1 MPFTVSHAAVV
12 LPFLRARPQLV
23 SGTALVIGSA
33 APDFEYFIKMGVN
46 SYYSHTLLAIFY
58 FNIPITILLAFL
70 FHGVVKKNLIEN
82 LPFYFQYRFN
92 ELKCLDFQLY
102 FKNNYWAVIISAGM
116 GAASHIIW
124 DSFTHNDGF
133 FAQRISLYK
142 NIFIPFDGVR
152 YPLFYGLQQISTYV
166 GLLIV
171 IIYTLSLKPDRNIQA
186 TKVSFTYWIMLI
198 VLIVSIL
205 FLRFFF
211 DTKTLD
217 LGNFVVSLVSAIL
230 LSAFLC
236 GLINLKSKSV

>member
-12 LPFLRARPQLV
+12 LPFLRVRPQLV

-70 FHGVVKKNLIEN
+70 FHGVVKKNLIES
-82 LPFYFQYRFN
+82 LPVYFQHRFN
-92 ELKCLDFQLY
+92 ELKCLDFLLY

-171 IIYTLSLKPDRNIQA
+171 ITYILSLKPDKNIKTA
-186 TKVSFTYWIMLI
+186 KVSLAYWIMFF

-211 DTKTLD
+211 STNTLD
-217 LGNFVVSLVSAIL
+217 LGNFVVSLVSSIL
-230 LSAFLC
+230 LSTFLC
-236 GLINLKSKSV
+236 GLINLKSKSI

>member
-82 LPFYFQYRFN
+82 LPVYFQYRFN
-92 ELKCLDFQLY
+92 ELKCLDFLLY

-205 FLRFFF
+205 FLRFFL

-236 GLINLKSKSV
+236 GLINLKSKSI

>member
-1 MPFTVSHAAVV
+1 
-12 LPFLRARPQLV
+12 
-23 SGTALVIGSA
+23 
-33 APDFEYFIKMGVN
+33 
-46 SYYSHTLLAIFY
+46 
-58 FNIPITILLAFL
+58 
-70 FHGVVKKNLIEN
+70 
-82 LPFYFQYRFN
+82 
-92 ELKCLDFQLY
+92 
-102 FKNNYWAVIISAGM
+102 M

-171 IIYTLSLKPDRNIQA
+171 IIYILTLKADKNIKTA
-186 TKVSFTYWIMLI
+186 KVSLSYWIMFIL
-198 VLIVSIL
+198 LIVSIL

-211 DTKTLD
+211 STNTLD

-230 LSAFLC
+230 LSTFLC
-236 GLINLKSKSV
+236 GLLNLKSKSI